1 MNSKSLYWYTAVL
14 VRIIDGDTI
23 VVDVDLGMST
33 WKHKVTL
40 RILGIDTPEPRG
52 KTKVA
57 GDAAT
62 QRAIELLGPPGSL
75 LYIHTVKKDSFG
87 RWIASVQLMDG
98 TFFEETML
106 KEGYAVPYKK

>member
-1 MNSKSLYWYTAVL
+1 MNSKSLYWYTATL
-14 VRIIDGDTI
+14 VRVIDGDTI

-62 QRAIELLGPPGSL
+62 QRAIELIGPPGSPL
-75 LYIHTVKKDSFG
+75 VINTRKKDSFG
-87 RWIASVQLMDG
+87 RWIASIQLTDG
-98 TFFEETML
+98 SFFEDTML
-106 KEGYAVPYKK
+106 KEGHAVPYKK